1 MTNPFAYIPR
11 TDRPAVYH
19 GEPAPFTRFSERDIE
34 RRLAEHGEDCERD
47 DCPMLRH
54 LQRLRAKQIAR
65 QRPPA
70 DPEQG

>member
-19 GEPAPFTRFSERDIE
+19 GEPAPYTRFSDRDIE
-34 RRLAEHGEDCERD
+34 RRLLEHGAECEEN

-54 LQRLRAKQIAR
+54 LRRLRDRRDGRGEA
-65 QRPPA
+65 
-70 DPEQG
+70 G